1 MFSIPTDN
9 SSGTHKDVKC
19 FRRGECS
26 EYEQRNYQLRMT
38 SIVRNNSL
46 PLPHSLPGYLFCH
59 RREKQ
64 NSRKNQVT
72 IMYTDYCHWLSINLI
87 ILSSY
92 TMVPD
97 LPFPVHV
104 FELFPMHATLQENFR
119 GHYEACSSKAGVFNF
134 HCSCLRTLCSKGQ
147 NVNQMKTA
155 VLLEADT

>member
-1 MFSIPTDN
+1 MGTFRIWTDKL
-9 SSGTHKDVKC
+9 STEDDKHCEK
-19 FRRGECS
+19 
-26 EYEQRNYQLRMT
+26 QQPAT
-38 SIVRNNSL
+38 S
-46 PLPHSLPGYLFCH
+46 HSLPGYLFCY
-59 RREKQ
+59 RREKR

-87 ILSSY
+87 IHSSY
-92 TMVPD
+92 KMVPD

-134 HCSCLRTLCSKGQ
+134 HCSCLRALCSKGQ

-155 VLLEADT
+155 VLWEADTWGGSSCCSFATPKALKNLAR